1 MQSDFL
7 RDLIILLALSV
18 SAATV
23 MARLRAPSVVGFLAA
38 GVLAGPAGLG
48 LISDTVHVAQLADTG
63 VVLLLFTIGMEFSL
77 SELVR
82 IRHQV
87 FLGGGLQMVLTTAI
101 VATVAR
107 TAGASLG
114 CSVFLGLIVS
124 LSSTAVLMKLLM
136 DRGESDSPQGR
147 LALGILI
154 FQDLCVVPLM
164 LFVPLLA
171 GKGGG
176 IAGLLTATLRAA
188 AVVAVAHVAARF
200 VIPLVFRQVAATRSR
215 EIFLIAILL
224 FCFGSAW
231 ITFKAGLSLAIGAFI
246 AGLAIAESE
255 YAHQALGDMIPF
267 RDAFM
272 ALFFTSAGMLLD
284 PALLAAK
291 WWPVILLVIAVI
303 AIKSGAASAS
313 ALVLGIPPGIAFTTG
328 FYLAQ
333 VGEFSF
339 VLSQEGLRQRLLSG
353 DDYQLFIAASVTT
366 MALTPLVMNGGA
378 LVGEIVG
385 RNFPLPPGR
394 WKAEEQKEPL
404 CDHIIIAGYGHA
416 GRSLARSLGELGIPY
431 VIVDSNPFTVRA
443 ENRGGERIIFGDISN
458 HQILRQAGAGEARML
473 VAAVN
478 DPAGVRRMVVEA
490 KRVNPVIHLIV
501 RTRYLLET
509 EPLVKLGADE
519 VVPEEFETSVE
530 IVSRVL
536 HTYMVP
542 HHRIEECIDRI
553 REGSYRM
560 LRTPERTELSRQIGT
575 FLSAAEVGTFEVRK
589 GAPLDGH
596 GMRDAASGQGD
607 GATLL
612 AIRRGEGVTVNPG
625 PEFVLREGDVAL
637 MLGDVSQLRRVG
649 GMFEGEEG

>member
-1 MQSDFL
+1 MPNHFL

-18 SAATV
+18 AAATV
-23 MARLRAPSVVGFLAA
+23 MARLRTPSVVGFLAA

-48 LISDTVHVAQLADTG
+48 LISDTGHVAQLAEAG

-82 IRHQV
+82 IRRQA
-87 FLGGGLQMVLTTAI
+87 FLGGGLQMALTTAI
-101 VATVAR
+101 VAAVAW
-107 TAGASLG
+107 TAGASPG
-114 CSVFLGLIVS
+114 CAVFLGLIVS

-147 LALGILI
+147 LSLGILI

-176 IAGLLTATLRAA
+176 IVDLVSTTLKAA
-188 AVVAVAHVAARF
+188 AVVAVAHVVARF
-200 VIPLVFRQVAATRSR
+200 VIPLIFRQVAATRSR

-231 ITFKAGLSLAIGAFI
+231 ITSKAGLSLAIGAFI

-291 WWPVILLVIAVI
+291 WWPVFLLVVAVIAV
-303 AIKSGAASAS
+303 KSGAATTA
-313 ALVLGIPPGIAFTTG
+313 ALVLGMPPGIAVTTG
-328 FYLAQ
+328 CYLSQ

-339 VLSQEGLRQRLLSG
+339 VLSQEGMRQGFLSTTS
-353 DDYQLFIAASVTT
+353 YEIFIAASVAT
-366 MALTPLVMNGGA
+366 MALTPLIMKGGA
-378 LVGEIVG
+378 LAGEVVG

-394 WKAEEQKEPL
+394 KPEEQKESL
-404 CDHIIIAGYGHA
+404 REHIIIAGYGHA

-443 ENRGGERIIFGDISN
+443 EKGGGERIIFGDISN
-458 HQILRQAGAGEARML
+458 HEILRQAGAGEARML

-478 DPAGVRRMVVEA
+478 DPSGVRRMVVEA

-501 RTRYLLET
+501 RSRYLLET

-560 LRTPERTELSRQIGT
+560 LRTPERTELSRHIGT
-575 FLSAAEVGTFEVRK
+575 FLSAAEVGTFEVRR

-596 GMRDAASGQGD
+596 GMRDADPGQAA

-612 AIRRGEGVTVNPG
+612 AIKRGEKVTVNPG

-637 MLGDVSQLRRVG
+637 MLGNIAQLRRVEE
-649 GMFEGEEG
+649 MFEGEE